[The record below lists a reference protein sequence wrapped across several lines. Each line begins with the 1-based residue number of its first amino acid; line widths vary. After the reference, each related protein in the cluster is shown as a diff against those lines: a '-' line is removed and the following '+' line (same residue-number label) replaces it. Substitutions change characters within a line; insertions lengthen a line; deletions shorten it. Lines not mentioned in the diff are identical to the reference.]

1 MLTTML
7 IRKYA
12 GYAAVLLIAVTGCKK
27 SSDFLDAKVPS
38 DLNEETVF
46 ADSAR
51 TMNFLNRIYTQVQH
65 SSLPVNYLGVP
76 TDVCTDNGEVSYTG
90 SGQAGVMY
98 NNGSFTP
105 ANCPFNG
112 MWNDCYANIR
122 RANRYLSKLPVV
134 PLSKALKDRT
144 EGEAKFLRTWYYFLL
159 WRTYG
164 GVPVVPLLQL
174 TDELNLPRNSYQDV
188 VDYMLKSLD
197 EAAVLLPFDHESQDY
212 GRATKGA
219 CLALKSRI
227 LLYAASPLYNGEG
240 ISTLSGF
247 EAAKA
252 FVQSPKDA
260 NRWVL
265 ARDAAQAVINLNKYS
280 LYTDNSQPG
289 YGYYKTFLT
298 RVNNEMIFCF
308 MNAPGRSLEFLF
320 LPKSR
325 APQSNVSFVFPTQT
339 MVDAFPMAN
348 GLPITDPASGYDDKD
363 PYAGREP
370 RFRYSILTNGTVWRN
385 NSGTY
390 SAISTYFMAP
400 NDGMGS
406 DPNGY
411 ATRFGAYVR
420 KMLDENVTGNQGS
433 TEHNYP
439 LIRYAEILLNLAEAE
454 NEIAAAPTEAVF
466 QPIRDIRRRA
476 GIAPGADGNYGI
488 PVTADKAQM
497 RAFILNERRIELCF
511 EGHRFWDNR
520 RTKTADQFEGSPGG
534 MPFYATKI
542 TGSAGNW
549 LYEKIEAEKRFFRPE
564 MYYVPLPQGQINV
577 ETNLVQNPGW

>member
-1 MLTTML
+1 MLF
-7 IRKYA
+7 RKYSLFA
-12 GYAAVLLIAVTGCKK
+12 AALIVAAVGCKK

-46 ADSAR
+46 SDSAR

-65 SSLPVNYLGVP
+65 SSLPVNYMGVP
-76 TDVCTDNGEVSYTG
+76 TDVCTDNGEVSY
-90 SGQAGVMY
+90 SGATQPGVYY

-105 ANCPFNG
+105 ASCPFNG

-122 RANRYLSKLPVV
+122 RANRYLSKVSGV
-134 PLSKALKDRT
+134 PLSDALKNRT
-144 EGEAKFLRTWYYFLL
+144 SGEAKFLRTWYYFLL

-164 GVPVVPLLQL
+164 GVPIVPLLAI

-188 VDYMLKSLD
+188 VNYMVKELD
-197 EAAVLLPFDHESQDY
+197 EAATLLPLEHEPADY

-227 LLYAASPLYNGEG
+227 LLYAASPLYNGGG
-240 ISTLSGF
+240 ISSLSGF
-247 EAAKA
+247 DAAKQ
-252 FVQSPKDA
+252 FVQADA
-260 NRWVL
+260 DPNRWVL
-265 ARDAAQAVINLNKYS
+265 AKNAALAVINLNRYN
-280 LYTDNSQPG
+280 LYVDNTQPG
-289 YGYYKTFLT
+289 YGFYKTFLT

-308 MNAPGRSLEFLF
+308 MNTPGRSLEFLY

-325 APQSNVSFVFPTQT
+325 APQSNVAYLYPTQS

-348 GLPITDPASGYDDKD
+348 GLAITDPASGYDPAN
-363 PYAGREP
+363 PYVGREP
-370 RFRYSILTNGTVWRN
+370 RFKYSILHNGTVWRN

-390 SAISTYFMAP
+390 SAIYTYFMAP

-406 DPNGY
+406 DPSGY
-411 ATRFGAYVR
+411 ATRTGAYVR
-420 KMLDENVTGNQGS
+420 KLLDENVTGSQGS

-454 NEIAAAPTEAVF
+454 NEIGGPSEAVF
-466 QPIRDIRRRA
+466 SILRDIRRRA
-476 GIAPGADGNYGI
+476 GIQPGTGGNFGI
-488 PVTADKAQM
+488 PVTANKDAL
-497 RAFILNERRIELCF
+497 RDFILNERRIELAF

-520 RTKTADQFEGSPGG
+520 RTKIAEFTDGSPEGK
-534 MPFYATKI
+534 PFYATKI
-542 TGSAGNW
+542 TGTEGNW
-549 LYEKIEAEKRFFRPE
+549 KYELIEQEKRFFRPE
-564 MYYVPLPQGQINV
+564 MYYVPLPQTQINT

>member
-1 MLTTML
+1 MLF
-7 IRKYA
+7 RKYA
-12 GYAAVLLIAVTGCKK
+12 LFAAALIVAAAGCKK
-27 SSDFLDAKVPS
+27 SSDFLDAKLPS

-46 ADSAR
+46 SDSAR
-51 TMNFLNRIYTQVQH
+51 TMNFLNRVYTQVQH
-65 SSLPVNYLGVP
+65 SSLPVNYMGVP

-90 SGQAGVMY
+90 ATQPGVYY

-122 RANRYLSKLPVV
+122 RANRYLSKVGV
-134 PLSKALKDRT
+134 TPLSEGLKSRT
-144 EGEAKFLRTWYYFLL
+144 TGEAKFLRTWYYFLL

-164 GVPVVPLLQL
+164 GVPIVPLLQI
-174 TDELNLPRNSYQDV
+174 TDELNLPRNSYQET
-188 VDYMLKSLD
+188 VDYMVKELD
-197 EAAVLLPFDHESQDY
+197 EAAELLPRDHEAQDY

-219 CLALKSRI
+219 CLALKARI
-227 LLYAASPLYNGEG
+227 LLYAASPLYNGGGLTE
-240 ISTLSGF
+240 LQGF
-247 EAAKA
+247 DAAKQY
-252 FVQSPKDA
+252 VQADA
-260 NRWVL
+260 DPNRWTL
-265 ARDAAQAVINLNKYS
+265 AKNAALAVISMNKYG
-280 LYTDNSQPG
+280 LYTDDQQPG

-308 MNAPGRSLEFLF
+308 MNTPGRTLEYLF

-325 APQSNVSFVFPTQT
+325 APQSNVSYVFPTQT

-348 GLPITDPASGYDDKD
+348 GLPITDPASGYDPLH

-370 RFRYSILTNGTVWRN
+370 RFKYSILTNGTVWRN

-390 SAISTYFMAP
+390 SAINTYFMAP

-411 ATRFGAYVR
+411 ATRFGTYVR
-420 KMLDENVTGNQGS
+420 KMLDENVTGSQGS

-454 NEIAAAPTEAVF
+454 NEIGGPSEAVF
-466 QPIRDIRRRA
+466 EPLRDIRRRA
-476 GIAPGADGNYGI
+476 GIQPGADNNFGI
-488 PVTADKAQM
+488 PVNADKNAM
-497 RAFILNERRIELCF
+497 RTFILNERRIELCF

-520 RTKTADQFEGSPGG
+520 RTKTAAQTDGSPEGK
-534 MPFYATKI
+534 PFYGTKI
-542 TGSAGNW
+542 TGTEGNW
-549 LYEKIEAEKRFFRPE
+549 VYETIEVEKRFFRPE
-564 MYYVPLPQGQINV
+564 MYYVPIPQGQMNV
-577 ETNLVQNPGW
+577 EPNLVQNPGWF

>member
-1 MLTTML
+1 MLTKMWN
-7 IRKYA
+7 RKYTCF
-12 GYAAVLLIAVTGCKK
+12 AAALMIAAAGCKK

-46 ADSAR
+46 SDSAR
-51 TMNFLNRIYTQVQH
+51 TMSFLNRIYTQVQH
-65 SSLPVNYLGVP
+65 SSLPVNYMGVP

-90 SGQAGVMY
+90 ATQPGVFF
-98 NNGSFTP
+98 NNASFTP

-122 RANRYLSKLPVV
+122 RANRYLSKVGGV
-134 PLSKALKDRT
+134 PLSQGLKVRT
-144 EGEAKFLRTWYYFLL
+144 TGEARFLRAWYYFLL

-164 GVPVVPLLQL
+164 GVPIVPLLQI
-174 TDELNLPRNSYQDV
+174 TDELNLPRNSYQEL
-188 VDYMLKSLD
+188 VDYMVKELD
-197 EAAVLLPFDHESQDY
+197 EAADMLPLDHESQDY

-219 CLALKSRI
+219 CLALKARI
-227 LLYAASPLYNGEG
+227 LLYAASPLYNGGG
-240 ISTLSGF
+240 ISSLSGF
-247 EAAKA
+247 GEAKA
-252 FVQSPKDA
+252 FVQSDA
-260 NRWVL
+260 SPNRWVL
-265 ARDAAQAVINLNKYS
+265 AKNAALAVIGLNKYS
-280 LYTDNSQPG
+280 LHTDNSQPG

-308 MNAPGRSLEFLF
+308 MNTPGRSLEYLF

-325 APQSNVSFVFPTQT
+325 APQSNVSYLYPTQT

-348 GLPITDPASGYDDKD
+348 GLPITDPASGYDAAK
-363 PYAGREP
+363 PYEGREP
-370 RFRYSILTNGTVWRN
+370 RFKYSILTNGTVWRN

-390 SAISTYFMAP
+390 SPIYTYFMAP

-406 DPNGY
+406 DPAGY

-420 KMLDENVTGNQGS
+420 KMLDENVTGSQGN

-454 NEIAAAPTEAVF
+454 NEIGGPSEAVF
-466 QPIRDIRRRA
+466 SPLRDIRRRA
-476 GIAPGADGNYGI
+476 GIQPGADGNYGI
-488 PVTADKAQM
+488 PVSVGQAEL
-497 RAFILNERRIELCF
+497 REFILNERRIELCF

-520 RTKTADQFEGSPGG
+520 RTKTAEHTDGSPDGK
-534 MPFYATKI
+534 PFYGTKI
-542 TGSAGNW
+542 TGSEGNW
-549 LYEKIEAEKRFFRPE
+549 SYETIEAEKRFFRPE
-564 MYYVPLPQGQINV
+564 MYYVPIPQTQINT